1 MCVENCLAINHGYF
15 FYFKIVCCSSECRSK
30 KLYVDS
36 KQINSMAYPQQMKT
50 ACTAKFSFLYTKQID
65 KSSKTEKEIS
75 TQIAQIV
82 CVPAETIHSKL

>member
-50 ACTAKFSFLYTKQID
+50 ACTAKFIFCIQNKSTNHPKQ
-65 KSSKTEKEIS
+65 KK
-75 TQIAQIV
+75 
-82 CVPAETIHSKL
+82 KLAHK